1 MIATRINPAVLVG
14 LGVLCGASPAVG
26 SQNPAALTSRGA
38 ALELQ
43 ELQDAAVEA
52 DPRFEELRLRE
63 AQTALRLDNIDAER
77 LPAVTAEAQTQYQ
90 SDVPSPPIGPGAL
103 PLFAPPKGT
112 YTASLRIDQRIFD
125 PTLGPRAAVER
136 AQLAESQARVRARLF
151 GLRQEVTEAFFTAAL
166 VQERLGAVAAAI
178 ADLEGRLGEA
188 GARVREGAAV
198 PADAAAV
205 EAVLLERRQE
215 EDELRA
221 ARTVALRRL
230 SDLTGR
236 SIGADD
242 VLRIPELAPA
252 VASALRARTDVRT
265 RPEYD
270 EFARAR
276 ARIERQGEAA
286 IARERPRISAFARVG
301 FGRPGLNFLSDE
313 LDTYGLA
320 GLQVQWN
327 AWTWGT
333 AARERDALAIE
344 RQIVA
349 ASEAAFT
356 DSLWRS
362 VEDDLAAIDRLER
375 ALALDDRIVTL
386 RETIE
391 RAAGLRFMENVTT
404 ASEYLDRSTELLQAR
419 SARAARR
426 VQLAQARA
434 RFLTS
439 LGLEVR

>member
-1 MIATRINPAVLVG
+1 MIPTRILPAVLVG
-14 LGVLCGASPAVG
+14 FGVLYGASQAFG
-26 SQNPAALTSRGA
+26 GQNPPALTRSGA
-38 ALELQ
+38 VVELQ
-43 ELQDAAVEA
+43 QLQDAAVEA

-63 AQTALRLDNIDAER
+63 AQAALRLDNIDAER
-77 LPAVTAEAQTQYQ
+77 LPAVIVEAQTQYQ
-90 SDVPSPPIGPGAL
+90 SDVPSPPIGPGSL

-112 YTASLRIDQRIFD
+112 YTGSLRIDQRIVD

-136 AQLAESQARVRARLF
+136 AQLAESQARVRAGLF

-166 VQERLGAVAAAI
+166 VQERLAAVAAAI
-178 ADLEGRLGEA
+178 ADLEGRLAEA
-188 GARVREGAAV
+188 SVRVREGAAV

-215 EDELRA
+215 EDELQA
-221 ARTVALRRL
+221 GRTVALRRL

-242 VLRIPELAPA
+242 VLRVPELEPA
-252 VASALRARTDVRT
+252 VAAALRARNDVRA

-270 EFARAR
+270 EFDRAR
-276 ARIERQGEAA
+276 DRIERQREAA
-286 IARERPRISAFARVG
+286 MARERPRISAFARVG

-327 AWTWGT
+327 AWTGGT

-362 VEDDLAAIDRLER
+362 VEDDLAAIDRLQR

-386 RETIE
+386 REAIE
-391 RAAGLRFMENVTT
+391 RAAGLRFQENVTT

-426 VQLAQARA
+426 IQLAQARA